1 MGLWGIQLWYTIF
14 DVCTPRGPHL
24 MFLRPTALAFSVDT
38 DHIYAATESLGFW
51 SFLLAPRINIGHVG
65 IFFMYQIVSGWWFG
79 RFSIFPY
86 IGNVI
91 IPADELIFFR
101 GVAQPPTG
109 LILDILSYTVTNLD
123 LCSPLG
129 MILRD
134 SMGHQ
139 FP

>member
-14 DVCTPRGPHL
+14 DVFINQCTPRGPHL

-51 SFLLAPRINIGHVG
+51 SFLLAPRINIGQYWACWDIFSCIRSLLVG
-65 IFFMYQIVSGWWFG
+65 GLEDFF
-79 RFSIFPY
+79 IFPY

-101 GVAQPPTG
+101 GWLNHQP
-109 LILDILSYTVTNLD
+109 V
-123 LCSPLG
+123 
-129 MILRD
+129 
-134 SMGHQ
+134 
-139 FP
+139 